1 GTIEQPQVIV
11 DFRNRPDGRSR
22 AARSRLLL
30 NGNGGAQ
37 PIDGIDIGALH
48 LVKELASIRGE
59 GFDVASLAFRVD
71 GVEGQRRLARTAEA
85 GDDGE
90 FIAGNLDAHVGE
102 IMRAR
107 PVNNDAMEHKKSI
120 PPSQSQSSIVPNRP

>member
-1 GTIEQPQVIV
+1 
-11 DFRNRPDGRSR
+11 
-22 AARSRLLL
+22 SRLLL

-85 GDDGE
+85 SDDGE
-90 FIAGNLDAHVGE
+90 FIARNLDAHVGE

-107 PVNNDAMEHKKSI
+107 PVNNDAMEHKRSN
-120 PPSQSQSSIVPNRP
+120 PPKAKPILYCPEPPLGRSTPRENRPMDVSV